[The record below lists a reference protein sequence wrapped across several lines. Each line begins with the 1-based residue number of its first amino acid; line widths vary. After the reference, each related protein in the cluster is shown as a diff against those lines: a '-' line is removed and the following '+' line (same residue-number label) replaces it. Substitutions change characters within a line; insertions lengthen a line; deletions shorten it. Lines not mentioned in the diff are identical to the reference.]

1 MGNSKIT
8 KMNPDYVQWRALETA
23 VLKLQFNLAGNCYSQ
38 RGFLTSLRM
47 KPGWNVK
54 KSKHLCRG
62 QINELTLKTDL
73 KPIRKDEVILK
84 EVSW

>member
-47 KPGWNVK
+47 KPG
-54 KSKHLCRG
+54 
-62 QINELTLKTDL
+62 
-73 KPIRKDEVILK
+73 
-84 EVSW
+84 